1 MSGQDR
7 RDNLV
12 VDAMLL
18 LLSNA
23 HINMAVFGEKNG
35 IGKGKK
41 DLHAD
46 VENAADMADR
56 PIKVVS
62 E

>member
-1 MSGQDR
+1 MQC
-7 RDNLV
+7 
-12 VDAMLL
+12 
-18 LLSNA
+18 SNA

-35 IGKGKK
+35 IGKGEK
-41 DLHAD
+41 DMHED